1 MKRNVTIAAIT
12 AAVLISGTTAATVAF
27 ADSDGDR
34 DRTSTRSAG
43 TVSLADDDRDDRA
56 DDASDDR
63 SDDRA
68 DDRAPAAAKSA
79 GISLDQAV
87 AAALK
92 SVPGTVTQAE
102 LDRDDDDHNGRAV
115 WELDVRGSD
124 KKWHDVTVDAAD
136 GKVLKTR
143 DDDNDDRDDHA
154 PRSSAVTLNEAAAA
168 ALKTAPG
175 TITSIDLDDDDD
187 DNGSRSNVLR
197 WDVDVAGKDGKQHEL
212 RVDAKTGKVT
222 VDRDDDGDD
231 RDDRADDRNDD
242 RDDHGDD
249 RDDRNDD
256 RDGDDD

>member
-12 AAVLISGTTAATVAF
+12 AAVLIGGTTAATVAF

-34 DRTSTRSAG
+34 DRTSTRSAS
-43 TVSLADDDRDDRA
+43 TVSLADDRDDRT

-68 DDRAPAAAKSA
+68 PAAAKNA
-79 GISLDQAV
+79 RISLDQAV

-102 LDRDDDDHNGRAV
+102 LDRDDDDHDGRAV

-124 KKWHDVTVDAAD
+124 KKWHDVTVDAGN

-143 DDDNDDRDDHA
+143 ADDNDDRDDHA
-154 PRSSAVTLNEAAAA
+154 PRSSAVTLNDAAAA

-187 DNGSRSNVLR
+187 DDNGSRSDVLR

-212 RVDAKTGKVT
+212 RVDAKTGKVA

-231 RDDRADDRNDD
+231 RDDRADDH
-242 RDDHGDD
+242 DDHGDD
-249 RDDRNDD
+249 RDDR
-256 RDGDDD
+256 DGDDD

>member
-1 MKRNVTIAAIT
+1 MKRNVTIAAVT
-12 AAVLISGTTAATVAF
+12 AAVLIGGTAAATVAF

-34 DRTSTRSAG
+34 DRTSSSSAG
-43 TVSLADDDRDDRA
+43 TVSLADDRDDRT

-63 SDDRA
+63 S

-92 SVPGTVTQAE
+92 SVPGTVAQAE
-102 LDRDDDDHNGRAV
+102 LDRDDDDHNGRTV

-124 KKWHDVTVDAAD
+124 KKWHDVTVDAD
-136 GKVLKTR
+136 NGKVLKTR

-175 TITSIDLDDDDD
+175 SITSIDLDDDDD
-187 DNGSRSNVLR
+187 DDGKGSRGNVLR
-197 WDVDVAGKDGKQHEL
+197 WDVDIAGKDGKSHEL
-212 RVDAKTGKVT
+212 HVDAKTGKVT
-222 VDRDDDGDD
+222 VDRDDDD
-231 RDDRADDRNDD
+231 RD
-242 RDDHGDD
+242 
-249 RDDRNDD
+249 DD

>member
-12 AAVLISGTTAATVAF
+12 AAVLIGGTTAATVAF

-34 DRTSTRSAG
+34 DRTSTRSAS
-43 TVSLADDDRDDRA
+43 TVSLADDRDDRT

-68 DDRAPAAAKSA
+68 PAAAKNA
-79 GISLDQAV
+79 RISLDQAV

-102 LDRDDDDHNGRAV
+102 LDRDDDDHDGRAV

-124 KKWHDVTVDAAD
+124 KKWHDVTVDAGN

-154 PRSSAVTLNEAAAA
+154 PRSSAVTLNDAAAA

-187 DNGSRSNVLR
+187 DDNGSRSDVLR

-212 RVDAKTGKVT
+212 RVDAKTGKVA

-231 RDDRADDRNDD
+231 RDDRPDDH
-242 RDDHGDD
+242 DDHGDD
-249 RDDRNDD
+249 RDDR
-256 RDGDDD
+256 DGDDD

>member
-34 DRTSTRSAG
+34 DRTSTRSAS
-43 TVSLADDDRDDRA
+43 TVSLADDDRDDRT

-63 SDDRA
+63 S

-92 SVPGTVTQAE
+92 NVPGTVTGAE
-102 LDRDDDDHNGRAV
+102 LDRDDDDHDGRAV

-124 KKWHDVTVDAAD
+124 KKWHDVTVDAGN

-187 DNGSRSNVLR
+187 DDNGSRSDVLR

-231 RDDRADDRNDD
+231 RDDQ
-242 RDDHGDD
+242 GDD

>member
-12 AAVLISGTTAATVAF
+12 AAVLIGGTTAATVAF

-34 DRTSTRSAG
+34 DRTSTRSASS
-43 TVSLADDDRDDRA
+43 VSLADDDRDDR
-56 DDASDDR
+56 DDRTDGASDDR

-68 DDRAPAAAKSA
+68 PAVAKSA
-79 GISLDQAV
+79 RISLDQAV

-92 SVPGTVTQAE
+92 SAPGTVTQAE
-102 LDRDDDDHNGRAV
+102 LDRDDDDHDGRAV

-124 KKWHDVTVDAAD
+124 KKWHDVTVDAGD

-168 ALKTAPG
+168 ALKTTPG
-175 TITSIDLDDDDD
+175 AITSIDLDDDDD
-187 DNGSRSNVLR
+187 DNGRRGEVLR
-197 WDVDVAGKDGKQHEL
+197 WDVDIAGKDGKQHEL

-222 VDRDDDGDD
+222 VDRDDD

-242 RDDHGDD
+242 RDD
-249 RDDRNDD
+249 
-256 RDGDDD
+256 RDGDDG

>member
-12 AAVLISGTTAATVAF
+12 AAVLIGGTTAATVAF

-34 DRTSTRSAG
+34 DRTSTRSAS
-43 TVSLADDDRDDRA
+43 TVSLADDRDDRT

-68 DDRAPAAAKSA
+68 PAAAKNA
-79 GISLDQAV
+79 RISLDQAV

-102 LDRDDDDHNGRAV
+102 LDRDDDDHDGRAV

-124 KKWHDVTVDAAD
+124 KKWHDVTVDAGN

-154 PRSSAVTLNEAAAA
+154 PRSSAVTLNDAAAA

-187 DNGSRSNVLR
+187 DDNGSRSDVLR

-212 RVDAKTGKVT
+212 RVDAKTGKVA

-231 RDDRADDRNDD
+231 RDDRADDR
-242 RDDHGDD
+242 DDHGDD
-249 RDDRNDD
+249 RDDR
-256 RDGDDD
+256 DGDDD

>member
-1 MKRNVTIAAIT
+1 MKRNVTIAAVT
-12 AAVLISGTTAATVAF
+12 AAVLIGGTAAATVAF

-34 DRTSTRSAG
+34 DRTSSSSVG
-43 TVSLADDDRDDRA
+43 TASLADDRDDRT

-63 SDDRA
+63 SDDRT
-68 DDRAPAAAKSA
+68 PAAAKSA

-102 LDRDDDDHNGRAV
+102 LDRDDDDHNGRTV

-124 KKWHDVTVDAAD
+124 KKWHDVTVDAD
-136 GKVLKTR
+136 NGKVLKTR

-154 PRSSAVTLNEAAAA
+154 PRSSAVTLDDAAAA

-187 DNGSRSNVLR
+187 DDKGSKGNVLR
-197 WDVDVAGKDGKQHEL
+197 WDVDIAGKDGKQHEL
-212 RVDAKTGKVT
+212 KVDAKTAKVT

-231 RDDRADDRNDD
+231 DRDD
-242 RDDHGDD
+242 RDDD
-249 RDDRNDD
+249 
-256 RDGDDD
+256 

>member
-1 MKRNVTIAAIT
+1 MKRNVTIAAVT
-12 AAVLISGTTAATVAF
+12 AAVLIGGTAAATVAF

-34 DRTSTRSAG
+34 DRTSTSSAG
-43 TVSLADDDRDDRA
+43 TVSLADERDERDDRT

-63 SDDRA
+63 SDDRS
-68 DDRAPAAAKSA
+68 PSAAKSA
-79 GISLDQAV
+79 AISLDQAV

-102 LDRDDDDHNGRAV
+102 LDRDDDDHNGRTV

-124 KKWHDVTVDAAD
+124 KKWHDVTVDAD
-136 GKVLKTR
+136 NGKVLKSR
-143 DDDNDDRDDHA
+143 EDDDNDDHA

-187 DNGSRSNVLR
+187 DDDKGSKGNVLR
-197 WDVDVAGKDGKQHEL
+197 WDVDIAGKDGKQHEL
-212 RVDAKTGKVT
+212 RVDAKTAKVT

-231 RDDRADDRNDD
+231 RDD
-242 RDDHGDD
+242 
-249 RDDRNDD
+249 D

>member
-12 AAVLISGTTAATVAF
+12 AAVLIGGTTAATVAF

-34 DRTSTRSAG
+34 DRTPARSAS
-43 TVSLADDDRDDRA
+43 TVSLADDDRDDRT

-68 DDRAPAAAKSA
+68 PAAAKSA
-79 GISLDQAV
+79 RISLDQAV

-92 SVPGTVTQAE
+92 SVPGTVTGAE
-102 LDRDDDDHNGRAV
+102 LDRDDDDHDGRAV

-124 KKWHDVTVDAAD
+124 KKWHDVTVDA
-136 GKVLKTR
+136 GNGSVLKTR

-187 DNGSRSNVLR
+187 DNGRRGEVLR
-197 WDVDVAGKDGKQHEL
+197 WDVDIAGKDGKQHEL

-231 RDDRADDRNDD
+231 DRDDRADDR
-242 RDDHGDD
+242 
-249 RDDRNDD
+249 DD